1 MFTQTYINHCSF
13 KLIQSL
19 AQLALGQLHN
29 VTASET
35 ELAMIKKNAWNNS
48 SITVEDLL
56 GNSVSRFV
64 QSGTW
69 SWNQS
74 EHRIFN
80 FCTFR
85 STFFQGRSVKP
96 YSALRPIRR
105 LILEPMNAQ
114 YFCKVQSRSHRKTLL
129 QAASNQSTVFWIFQ
143 ISIHIFFKVA
153 VRNLTLPCVQ
163 SNVWFYNQWMI
174 SIIWSANKL

>member
-1 MFTQTYINHCSF
+1 MKAVNYELLELKVTLNEKRLKANRSYSTLWKERPHKLMFTQTYINHCSF

-64 QSGTW
+64 QSGAW

-85 STFFQGRSVKP
+85 STFF
-96 YSALRPIRR
+96 
-105 LILEPMNAQ
+105 
-114 YFCKVQSRSHRKTLL
+114 SRSQCETLL
-129 QAASNQSTVFWIFQ
+129 CPASNQTFDFRTNERTVFLQ
-143 ISIHIFFKVA
+143 SSIKVA
-153 VRNLTLPCVQ
+153 
-163 SNVWFYNQWMI
+163 S
-174 SIIWSANKL
+174 